1 MAFLFAEAWANI
13 FCRLERV
20 VRVLL
25 PRWRFIFV
33 LRESAIFCAATMT
46 ESAAVTVG
54 FKIYLCLKNT
64 MPDILVAR
72 VFCTHKRQQ
81 Q

>member
-1 MAFLFAEAWANI
+1 MAFLFEEAWANV

-54 FKIYLCLKNT
+54 FKIYFCLKNT
-64 MPDILVAR
+64 MPNILVAL
-72 VFCTHKRQQ
+72 VFFSHRC
-81 Q
+81 